1 MIPTPSDH
9 SALNFL
15 YWLFIKNYIL
25 YSIKKTLMSLIE
37 VLIAGSSDS
46 ALRFF
51 VHVSKFEWF
60 LPFRPQCIK
69 LFIQSLYIYLGIS
82 NYISY
87 TLKNINE
94 FS

>member
-25 YSIKKTLMSLIE
+25 YSIKETLMSLIE

-60 LPFRPQCIK
+60 LPPSDHSALNF
-69 LFIQSLYIYLGIS
+69 LFKVYI
-82 NYISY
+82 
-87 TLKNINE
+87 
-94 FS
+94 